1 MNSLSKKLILTEDEQ
16 EESEKEDLKRQ
27 NFQLIEDVNMLV
39 RSNVEL
45 KSLL

>member
-39 RSNVEL
+39 R
-45 KSLL
+45 